1 MVWRAIKTFTNSIE
15 TFIYFLYNN
24 PLGGLYMAASTI
36 KIENV
41 VASSTLGV
49 DIDLEKV
56 AVSLK
61 NIEYEPEQFPGLVF
75 HLDKPKTAALIFGSG
90 KIVCTGAKSIDEVH
104 KAIDATVR
112 KIRETG
118 IDVPDNPPVKVQN
131 IVASGNLH
139 AELNLDAIAV
149 SLDRTEYE
157 PEQFPGLVY
166 RMTDPKVVV
175 LLFGSGKMVCTG
187 AKSPEDAE
195 LAVERVGKKL
205 RELGLLQ

>member
-1 MVWRAIKTFTNSIE
+1 MAKGEVKPEIKKGEIR
-15 TFIYFLYNN
+15 
-24 PLGGLYMAASTI
+24 
-36 KIENV
+36 IENV

-75 HLDKPKTAALIFGSG
+75 HLDRPKTAALIFGSG
-90 KIVCTGAKSIDEVH
+90 KIVCTGAKSIEMVH
-104 KAIDATVR
+104 TAIEATVQ

-118 IDVPDNPPVKVQN
+118 IEIPPNPPVTVQN

-149 SLDRTEYE
+149 ALERTEYE

-187 AKSPEDAE
+187 AKTPADAK
-195 LAVERVGKKL
+195 LAVDRVGKKL
-205 RELGLLQ
+205 SGLGLL